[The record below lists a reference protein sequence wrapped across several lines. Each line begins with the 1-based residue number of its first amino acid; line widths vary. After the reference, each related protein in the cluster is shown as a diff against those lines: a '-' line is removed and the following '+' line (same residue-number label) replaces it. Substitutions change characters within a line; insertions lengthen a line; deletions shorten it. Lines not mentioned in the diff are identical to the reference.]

1 MSASGSQE
9 LNESGIVEGKGNV
22 SNLDLI
28 NVDTFSST
36 RLSLLFVELFSQ
48 DSLELSLDVAL
59 KALTNGDVWIPVL
72 VSLVDVVKEELIGLG

>member
-1 MSASGSQE
+1 VSASGSQE

-22 SNLDLI
+22 SKLDLI

-59 KALTNGDVWIPVL
+59 KAITNGDVWIPVL

>member
-28 NVDTFSST
+28 NVYTFSST

>member
-48 DSLELSLDVAL
+48 DSLELSLYVAL
-59 KALTNGDVWIPVL
+59 KALTNGDVWIPAL

>member
-1 MSASGSQE
+1 VSASGSQE

-59 KALTNGDVWIPVL
+59 KALTNGDVWIPAL

>member
-1 MSASGSQE
+1 VSASGSQE

>member
-1 MSASGSQE
+1 VSASGSQE

-48 DSLELSLDVAL
+48 DSLELSLYVAL
-59 KALTNGDVWIPVL
+59 KALTNGDVWIPAL

>member
-59 KALTNGDVWIPVL
+59 KALTNGDVWIPAL

>member
-1 MSASGSQE
+1 VSASGSQE

-28 NVDTFSST
+28 NVYTFSST

-48 DSLELSLDVAL
+48 DSLELSLYVAL
-59 KALTNGDVWIPVL
+59 KALTNGDVWIPAL